1 MTGHG
6 ARLVVTMV
14 VVLAA
19 CERAPSSKAP
29 TVRDSA
35 GVAIVEHGAVDV
47 SALPRY
53 ELSPEPLLR
62 IGTVDGDE
70 AYQFATITDATLRP
84 DGSVAVLDRSRTLR
98 VFDSTG
104 TLRWTTGRSGDGP
117 GEFRA
122 ALRIASLPGS
132 APTGDTLLVWD
143 VALGRLSSFV
153 EPIGLVHSVRAAELA
168 GRAEWLGPLRDG
180 SALFEQRQVERTTV
194 NARAAVAT
202 RSALLRSDSTRAQF
216 TSLGT
221 YAQVVQYQEGG
232 SDDGA
237 FSPAIFAG
245 IVRFAAT
252 EDGYWVGDPDYSEV
266 RQVRDSSVHRI
277 VRWRGPDRTVATAD
291 VEALKARYSAD
302 AQSVEQRDALER
314 YFAHHPVAERFPAF
328 DMLLVAADGALWV
341 RDAVR
346 EHTDD
351 DMRRWTRFSSDGT
364 ALQGRLEHRAAL
376 RVLRIASD
384 RVLAVERDALDVEQL
399 VVYRRRAMP

>member
-14 VVLAA
+14 VMLAA

-35 GVAIVEHGAVDV
+35 DVAIVEHGAVDV
-47 SALPRY
+47 SVLPRY

-70 AYQFATITDATLRP
+70 AYQFATITDATLRH

-143 VALGRLSSFV
+143 VALGRLSWFM
-153 EPIGLVHSVRAAELA
+153 EPVGLVHSVRAAELA
-168 GRAEWLGPLRDG
+168 GRADWLGPLRDG

-194 NARAAVAT
+194 NARAAVTT
-202 RSALLRSDSTRAQF
+202 RSALLRSDRTHAQF
-216 TSLGT
+216 TTLGT
-221 YAQVVQYQEGG
+221 YPQAVQYQEGG

-237 FSPAIFAG
+237 FSPAIFGG

-252 EDGYWVGDPDYSEV
+252 ADGYWVGDPDYSEV
-266 RQVRDSSVHRI
+266 RQVRDSSLHRI

-302 AQSVEQRDALER
+302 ARSVEQRDALER
-314 YFAHHPVAERFPAF
+314 YFANHPVAEQFPAF
-328 DMLLVAADGALWV
+328 DALLVAADGALWV

-351 DMRRWTRFSSDGT
+351 GMRRWTRFSPDGT
-364 ALQGRLEHRAAL
+364 ALEGRLEHRAAL

-399 VVYRRRAMP
+399 VVYRLRAMP

>member
-1 MTGHG
+1 MF
-6 ARLVVTMV
+6 ALVIVL
-14 VVLAA
+14 LAA
-19 CERAPSSKAP
+19 CEPAPSSSTP
-29 TVRDSA
+29 TMRDSA
-35 GVAIVEHGAVDV
+35 GVAIVEHGAIDL
-47 SALPRY
+47 SSLPRF
-53 ELSPEPLLR
+53 ELSAEPLLR

-143 VALGRLSSFV
+143 VALGRLSAFV
-153 EPIGLVHSVRAAELA
+153 EPVGLVHSVRAAELA

-194 NARAAVAT
+194 NARAAVDT

-216 TSLGT
+216 TTLGT
-221 YAQVVQYQEGG
+221 YAKAVLYQEGG

-237 FSPAIFAG
+237 FSQALFG
-245 IVRFAAT
+245 GFVRFAST
-252 EDGYWVGDPDYSEV
+252 EDGYWMGDPEYTEV

-291 VEALKARYSAD
+291 VQALKARETANAS
-302 AQSVEQRDALER
+302 SVEQRDALER
-314 YFAHHPVAERFPAF
+314 YFANHPVAEQFPAF
-328 DMLLVAADGALWV
+328 DVLLVGADGDLWV

-346 EHTDD
+346 AHTDD
-351 DMRRWTRFSSDGT
+351 GMRRWTRFSADG
-364 ALQGRLEHRAAL
+364 AVVRGRLEHRAAL
-376 RVLRIASD
+376 RVLRIDGD
-384 RVLAVERDALDVEQL
+384 RMLAVERDALDVEQV
-399 VVYRRRAMP
+399 VVYVLRQVR